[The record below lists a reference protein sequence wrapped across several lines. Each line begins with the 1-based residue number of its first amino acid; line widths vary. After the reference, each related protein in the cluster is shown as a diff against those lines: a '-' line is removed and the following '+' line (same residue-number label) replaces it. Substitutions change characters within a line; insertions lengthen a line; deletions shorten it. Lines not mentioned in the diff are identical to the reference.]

1 MAMNNFDW
9 SGIAVKAGAAIV
21 ILIITWILA
30 RVVKSLLSKLLG
42 RVKVLQRSG
51 GGNHSLAES
60 LGNVGSLIVWLLG
73 LTAILNLF
81 ELTQVLGPIQSL
93 LAGVLGALPRVLG
106 AAVIFIV
113 GVMLAR
119 VVRELVTAALRGT
132 RVDERLQSLSRR
144 ATQGSTQQGQYAQGD
159 PQYAQGDP
167 QYAQQDPATVDPE
180 TGATRR
186 MPSGPAAGGPASGPG
201 GGPAGGMQ
209 ISNLVGQILYALIIV
224 VMSIAALQVLAIQ
237 AISEPATQMLSTILD
252 AIPLILGAG
261 ILLAIGVIIARFI
274 GGLLDSMMRGFGLER
289 TIGQLGI
296 DGANAV
302 TVITRIVQVA
312 IVLFFGIAATRML
325 NFPQIT
331 EMLNAI
337 LALGGRVLF
346 GGVVIA
352 AGIFLAG
359 LLARTIGGGLVAQ
372 IVRWATIVLF
382 AAMGLKYMGLADSI
396 VNLAFGALVVGG
408 AAAAALAYGLGG
420 RDAAA
425 RQLNKLE
432 RKVDDAVQE
441 ERRLP

>member
-1 MAMNNFDW
+1 MNNFDW

-144 ATQGSTQQGQYAQGD
+144 ATQGSTQQG
-159 PQYAQGDP
+159 QYAQGDP

>member
-1 MAMNNFDW
+1 MNNFDW
-9 SGIAVKAGAAIV
+9 SGIAIKAGAAIV

-51 GGNHSLAES
+51 SGSHSLADS
-60 LGNVGSLIVWLLG
+60 LGSVGSLIVWLLG

-81 ELTQVLGPIQSL
+81 QLTQVLGPIQSL

-132 RVDERLQSLSRR
+132 RVDERLQRLSQR
-144 ATQGSTQQGQYAQGD
+144 AAQRPDPAGASSGQQYAQ
-159 PQYAQGDP
+159 PE
-167 QYAQQDPATVDPE
+167 VDPE
-180 TGATRR
+180 TGATRA
-186 MPSGPAAGGPASGPG
+186 MPEQPTQALPPAGQPGQSG
-201 GGPAGGMQ
+201 GGLQ
-209 ISNLVGQILYALIIV
+209 ISSLVGQILYALIIV

-237 AISEPATQMLSTILD
+237 AISDPATQMLSTILD

-274 GGLLDSMMRGFGLER
+274 GGLLDSTMRGLGLER
-289 TIGQLGI
+289 TIGQIGV
-296 DGANAV
+296 DGGNAV

-337 LALGGRVLF
+337 LALGGKVLF

-352 AGIFLAG
+352 AGIFLAQ
-359 LLARTIGGGLVAQ
+359 LLARTIGGGIAAQ
-372 IVRWATIVLF
+372 VVRWATIVLF

-432 RKVDDAVQE
+432 RKVDAAVEE
-441 ERRLP
+441 ERRQP

>member
-1 MAMNNFDW
+1 MNNFDW

-144 ATQGSTQQGQYAQGD
+144 ATQGSAQQG
-159 PQYAQGDP
+159 QYAQGDP

-359 LLARTIGGGLVAQ
+359 LLARTIGGGPVAQ

-441 ERRLP
+441 ERRRP

>member
-1 MAMNNFDW
+1 MNNFDW

-144 ATQGSTQQGQYAQGD
+144 ATQGSAQQG
-159 PQYAQGDP
+159 QYAQGDP

-186 MPSGPAAGGPASGPG
+186 MPSGPAAGGPAGGPG

-359 LLARTIGGGLVAQ
+359 LLARTIGGGPVAQ

-441 ERRLP
+441 ERRRP

>member
-144 ATQGSTQQGQYAQGD
+144 ATQGSAQRG
-159 PQYAQGDP
+159 QYAQGDP

-186 MPSGPAAGGPASGPG
+186 MPSGPAAGGPAGGPG

-359 LLARTIGGGLVAQ
+359 LLARTIGGGPVAQ

-441 ERRLP
+441 ERRQP

>member
-1 MAMNNFDW
+1 MNNFDW
-9 SGIAVKAGAAIV
+9 SGIAIKAGAAIV

-51 GGNHSLAES
+51 GGSHSLADS
-60 LGNVGSLIVWLLG
+60 LGSVGSLIVWLLG

-81 ELTQVLGPIQSL
+81 QLTQVLGPIQSL
-93 LAGVLGALPRVLG
+93 LVGVLGALPRVLG

-119 VVRELVTAALRGT
+119 IVRELVTAALRGT
-132 RVDERLQSLSRR
+132 RVDERLQNLSRR
-144 ATQGSTQQGQYAQGD
+144 ASQGAAQQGQPAYQAEPGYQG
-159 PQYAQGDP
+159 QGE
-167 QYAQQDPATVDPE
+167 VDPE
-180 TGATRR
+180 TGATRA
-186 MPSGPAAGGPASGPG
+186 MPTGQPGMGQPGTGQPGQPG
-201 GGPAGGMQ
+201 GGLQ
-209 ISNLVGQILYALIIV
+209 ISSLVGQILYALIIV

-237 AISEPATQMLSTILD
+237 AISDPATQMLSTILD

-274 GGLLDSMMRGFGLER
+274 GGLLDSTMRGLGLER
-289 TIGQLGI
+289 TIGQIGV
-296 DGANAV
+296 DGGNAV

-337 LALGGRVLF
+337 LALGGKVLF

-352 AGIFLAG
+352 AGIFLAQ
-359 LLARTIGGGLVAQ
+359 LLARTIGGGIAAQ
-372 IVRWATIVLF
+372 VVRWATIVLF

-432 RKVDDAVQE
+432 RKVDAAVE
-441 ERRLP
+441 EEPRQP

>member
-1 MAMNNFDW
+1 MNNFDW
-9 SGIAVKAGAAIV
+9 SGIAIKAGAAIV

-51 GGNHSLAES
+51 GGSHSLADS
-60 LGNVGSLIVWLLG
+60 LGSVGSLIVWLLG

-81 ELTQVLGPIQSL
+81 QLTQVLGPIQSL
-93 LAGVLGALPRVLG
+93 LVGVLGALPRVLG

-132 RVDERLQSLSRR
+132 RVDERLQRLSQR
-144 ATQGSTQQGQYAQGD
+144 AAQRPDPAGASSGQQYAQ
-159 PQYAQGDP
+159 PE
-167 QYAQQDPATVDPE
+167 VDPE
-180 TGATRR
+180 TGATRA
-186 MPSGPAAGGPASGPG
+186 MPEQPTQALPPAGQPGQPGQSG
-201 GGPAGGMQ
+201 GGLQ
-209 ISNLVGQILYALIIV
+209 ISSLVGQILYALIIV

-274 GGLLDSMMRGFGLER
+274 GGLLDSTMRGLGLER
-289 TIGQLGI
+289 TIGQIGV
-296 DGANAV
+296 DGGNAV

-337 LALGGRVLF
+337 LALGGKVLF

-352 AGIFLAG
+352 AGIFLAQ
-359 LLARTIGGGLVAQ
+359 LLARTIGGGIAAQ
-372 IVRWATIVLF
+372 VVRWATIVLF

-408 AAAAALAYGLGG
+408 AAAAALAFGLGG
-420 RDAAA
+420 REAAA
-425 RQLNKLE
+425 RQLTKVE
-432 RKVDDAVQE
+432 RKVEQE
-441 ERRLP
+441 EVTPPRQN

>member
-144 ATQGSTQQGQYAQGD
+144 ATQGSAQQG
-159 PQYAQGDP
+159 QYAQGDP

-186 MPSGPAAGGPASGPG
+186 MPSGPAAGGPAGGPG

-359 LLARTIGGGLVAQ
+359 LLARTIGGGPVAQ

-441 ERRLP
+441 ERRRP

>member
-144 ATQGSTQQGQYAQGD
+144 ATQGSAQQG
-159 PQYAQGDP
+159 QYAQGDP

-359 LLARTIGGGLVAQ
+359 LLARTIGGGPVAQ

-441 ERRLP
+441 ERRRP

>member
-1 MAMNNFDW
+1 
-9 SGIAVKAGAAIV
+9 
-21 ILIITWILA
+21 
-30 RVVKSLLSKLLG
+30 
-42 RVKVLQRSG
+42 
-51 GGNHSLAES
+51 
-60 LGNVGSLIVWLLG
+60 
-73 LTAILNLF
+73 
-81 ELTQVLGPIQSL
+81 
-93 LAGVLGALPRVLG
+93 
-106 AAVIFIV
+106 
-113 GVMLAR
+113 
-119 VVRELVTAALRGT
+119 
-132 RVDERLQSLSRR
+132 
-144 ATQGSTQQGQYAQGD
+144 
-159 PQYAQGDP
+159 
-167 QYAQQDPATVDPE
+167 
-180 TGATRR
+180 
-186 MPSGPAAGGPASGPG
+186 MPSGPAAGGPAGGPG

-359 LLARTIGGGLVAQ
+359 LLARTIGGGPVAQ